1 MLIDYSYIFDKA
13 RDLYASIS
21 YNDKYGKGII
31 PLRYFLDVT
40 YRCNLQCPYCYIGN
54 ERNKEELSTEE
65 WINIINQIP
74 IFGFISIIGGEPLIR
89 KDFSEIYKAASER
102 VPRRVNVYTNALL
115 LNDKIMDDFVK
126 YKLLCL
132 SISLDGYEEKHDANR
147 NHNGAFDKIVE
158 NMDALQAKMKHHHK
172 ILIDVKTVLLE
183 NNLEDLIKL
192 FELCTKKK
200 YDFFSIAIKRNNY
213 LKQFPTL
220 SKEFTE
226 EFYLKEYP
234 IEPYFDMEK
243 FKEVYTEIVKMAKKS
258 PTKLR
263 WAPKFKPNM
272 QGLKQIEY
280 LFENGDKPVTELF
293 KPCMFPC
300 SNLFI
305 NPEGKI
311 YPCLS
316 VEMGSLREKT
326 LMEIFN
332 SPKYRCFRKNL
343 KASKLFTGCQLCCEA
358 YPIKKEK

>member
-1 MLIDYSYIFDKA
+1 
-13 RDLYASIS
+13 
-21 YNDKYGKGII
+21 
-31 PLRYFLDVT
+31 
-40 YRCNLQCPYCYIGN
+40 
-54 ERNKEELSTEE
+54 
-65 WINIINQIP
+65 
-74 IFGFISIIGGEPLIR
+74 
-89 KDFSEIYKAASER
+89 
-102 VPRRVNVYTNALL
+102 
-115 LNDKIMDDFVK
+115 
-126 YKLLCL
+126 
-132 SISLDGYEEKHDANR
+132 
-147 NHNGAFDKIVE
+147 
-158 NMDALQAKMKHHHK
+158 
-172 ILIDVKTVLLE
+172 
-183 NNLEDLIKL
+183 
-192 FELCTKKK
+192 
-200 YDFFSIAIKRNNY
+200 
-213 LKQFPTL
+213 
-220 SKEFTE
+220 
-226 EFYLKEYP
+226 
-234 IEPYFDMEK
+234 MEK

>member
-1 MLIDYSYIFDKA
+1 M
-13 RDLYASIS
+13 
-21 YNDKYGKGII
+21 
-31 PLRYFLDVT
+31 
-40 YRCNLQCPYCYIGN
+40 
-54 ERNKEELSTEE
+54 
-65 WINIINQIP
+65 
-74 IFGFISIIGGEPLIR
+74 
-89 KDFSEIYKAASER
+89 
-102 VPRRVNVYTNALL
+102 
-115 LNDKIMDDFVK
+115 
-126 YKLLCL
+126 LCL